1 MYLTVAQTKAF
12 RWRQHCALP
21 VVQLSFLSGFCRLLS
36 HLPTRGETQSFGVRA
51 RRSAGQARAG
61 RQDGTGERGTQPC
74 PCMGKHLTG
83 VAEGNP
89 VVLSFAY
96 GPLSVGTQE
105 QPEPG
110 HLVDDFQRT
119 DKDKHCLG
127 YVHV

>member
-1 MYLTVAQTKAF
+1 
-12 RWRQHCALP
+12 
-21 VVQLSFLSGFCRLLS
+21 
-36 HLPTRGETQSFGVRA
+36 
-51 RRSAGQARAG
+51 
-61 RQDGTGERGTQPC
+61 
-74 PCMGKHLTG
+74 MGKHLTG

-96 GPLSVGTQE
+96 GLLSVGTQE

-119 DKDKHCLG
+119 DKDKHCLD